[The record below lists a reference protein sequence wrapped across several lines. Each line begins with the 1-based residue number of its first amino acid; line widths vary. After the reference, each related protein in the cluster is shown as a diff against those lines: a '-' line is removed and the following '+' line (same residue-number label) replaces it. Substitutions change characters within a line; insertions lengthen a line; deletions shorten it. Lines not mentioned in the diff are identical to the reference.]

1 MAMAAANPSTSA
13 EAEPSPSGQLPQREA
28 RAEAPARSGTQ
39 RVATA
44 PRSLHGDP
52 SVLGLIE
59 RVKDGDREALDGL
72 TRLIRPHVERQL
84 ARYPVSDDDRL
95 DLVQSTLLQVV
106 RRIRSFRGDSSF
118 STWLFRVTANEA
130 LMLMRSQRR
139 QRARLVEGLD
149 LEDLSAL
156 PTVRMAPAEDD
167 AASLAEREAH
177 VRNALGELPEDYR
190 DVVVAHY
197 HDDLGLHEI
206 AEKFMVSESAV
217 RSRLHRA
224 RVRLRAILNATPL
237 GRELSEA
244 AA

>member
-1 MAMAAANPSTSA
+1 MALTAAAK
-13 EAEPSPSGQLPQREA
+13 A
-28 RAEAPARSGTQ
+28 RAPGAP
-39 RVATA
+39 
-44 PRSLHGDP
+44 PRSLHGDA
-52 SVLGLIE
+52 SLLALIE
-59 RVKDGDREALDGL
+59 KVKAGDRAALDAL

-84 ARYPVSDDDRL
+84 GRYPVSDDDRL

-118 STWLFRVTANEA
+118 TTWLFRVTANEA

-149 LEDLSAL
+149 LEDLSAI
-156 PTVRMAPAEDD
+156 PTMHRAPAEDD

-177 VRNALGELPEDYR
+177 VRHALGELPDDYR

-206 AEKFMVSESAV
+206 AAKLSVSESAV

-237 GRELSEA
+237 GRELAEA

>member
-1 MAMAAANPSTSA
+1 MALQADPTAKPRALSA
-13 EAEPSPSGQLPQREA
+13 
-28 RAEAPARSGTQ
+28 
-39 RVATA
+39 V
-44 PRSLHGDP
+44 PRGLNGDQG
-52 SVLGLIE
+52 LLQLIE
-59 RVKDGDREALDGL
+59 KVKDGDRDALDAL

-118 STWLFRVTANEA
+118 TTWLFRVTANEA

-156 PTVRMAPAEDD
+156 PTVRTVPAEDD

-177 VRNALGELPEDYR
+177 VRHALGELPEDYR
-190 DVVVAHY
+190 DVVLAHY

-206 AEKFMVSESAV
+206 AEKLSVSESAV

-237 GRELSEA
+237 GRELAEA

>member
-1 MAMAAANPSTSA
+1 MTLMADTSA
-13 EAEPSPSGQLPQREA
+13 SNP
-28 RAEAPARSGTQ
+28 
-39 RVATA
+39 ATA
-44 PRSLHGDP
+44 KATRSPHGDP
-52 SVLGLIE
+52 VLLRIIE
-59 RVKDGDREALDGL
+59 KVKEDDREALGTL
-72 TRLIRPHVERQL
+72 MRLIRPHVERQL

-118 STWLFRVTANEA
+118 TTWLFRVTANEA

-149 LEDLSAL
+149 LEDLGVL
-156 PTVRMAPAEDD
+156 PTVRTSMPDED

-177 VRNALGELPEDYR
+177 VRLALRELPDDYR
-190 DVVVAHY
+190 DVVLAHY
-197 HDDLGLHEI
+197 HEDLGLHEI
-206 AEKFMVSESAV
+206 AEKLMVSESAV

-237 GRELSEA
+237 GRELA
-244 AA
+244 A

>member
-1 MAMAAANPSTSA
+1 
-13 EAEPSPSGQLPQREA
+13 
-28 RAEAPARSGTQ
+28 
-39 RVATA
+39 
-44 PRSLHGDP
+44 
-52 SVLGLIE
+52 
-59 RVKDGDREALDGL
+59 VKDGDRDALDAL

-118 STWLFRVTANEA
+118 TTWLFRVTANEA

-149 LEDLSAL
+149 LEDLSLL
-156 PTVRMAPAEDD
+156 PTVRTMADDD

-177 VRNALGELPEDYR
+177 IRHALGELPDDYR
-190 DVVVAHY
+190 DVVMAHY
-197 HDDLGLHEI
+197 HEDLGLQEI
-206 AEKFMVSESAV
+206 AQKFMVSESAV

-237 GRELSEA
+237 GRELAEA